1 MSIHMIV
8 DSCCDT
14 TPELAAYLHADVAPL
29 KVKIGEK
36 LFNDDGTSDPMALLK
51 AMAETKQAASSA
63 CPSPEEFA
71 EHMRHYDQCIVITL
85 SDKLSGSY
93 NAACVAA
100 DIVREKSPEKQIHVF
115 NSKSASAG
123 ELLLAVK
130 LKEHIDAGMGFDAL
144 VEAGEQEIKA
154 MHTLFVLEDLGNFVK
169 NGRLSKVSGIVASIL
184 SLCPI
189 MGDDGN
195 GEVKMMAKARGN
207 QNALNKLVELVAKMT
222 EDKPTD
228 SLRMA
233 MCYCNCRERAEK
245 LKSDLLEKCSA
256 IRDILMAPTACLST
270 MYANNG
276 GIVLAF

>member
-8 DSCCDT
+8 DSCCDR
-14 TPELAAYLHADVAPL
+14 TPELAAYLNADVAPL
-29 KVKIGEK
+29 KVKIGER
-36 LFNDDGTSDPMALLK
+36 LFNDDGTCDPMVLLK
-51 AMAETKQAASSA
+51 TMAETKEAASSA
-63 CPSPEEFA
+63 CPSPDAFA
-71 EHMRHYDQCIVITL
+71 EHMRRYDQCIVITL

-93 NAACVAA
+93 NAARVAA
-100 DIVREKSPEKQIHVF
+100 DIVREKSPEKRIHVF

-130 LKEHIDAGMGFDAL
+130 LKEHIDAGMDFDSL
-144 VEAGEQEIKA
+144 VETGEREIKA

-207 QNALNKLVELVAKMT
+207 QNALNKLVDLVAKMT
-222 EDKPTD
+222 ENQPAG

-245 LKSDLLEKCSA
+245 LKSDVLEKCSA

>member
-14 TPELAAYLHADVAPL
+14 TPELATYLNADIAPL
-29 KVKIGEK
+29 KVKIGER
-36 LFNDDGTSDPMALLK
+36 LFNDDGTSDPKVLLE
-51 AMAETKQAASSA
+51 AMAETKQAATSA

-71 EHMRHYDQCIVITL
+71 EHMRRYEQCVVVTL

-93 NAACVAA
+93 NAARVAA
-100 DIVREKSPEKQIHVF
+100 DIIREKAPEKRIHVF

-130 LKEHIDAGMGFDAL
+130 LREHIDAGMDFNAL
-144 VEAGEQEIKA
+144 VKTGEHEIEA
-154 MHTLFVLEDLGNFVK
+154 MRTLFVLEDLGNFVK
-169 NGRLSKVSGIVASIL
+169 NGRLSKVSGVVASIL

-207 QNALNKLVELVAKMT
+207 QNALNKLVELVAKIT
-222 EDKPTD
+222 EDKPA
-228 SLRMA
+228 SSMRMA

-245 LKSDLLEKCSA
+245 LKANLLEKCSA
-256 IRDILMAPTACLST
+256 IREILMAPTACLST

-276 GIVLAF
+276 GIILAF